1 MHLELP
7 KVRLESFKDFAKH
20 YLMIVLSILTALG
33 LEAWIEHAHHV
44 HAAEAASLHIDAE
57 IRSNLDAIESS
68 VAQDARQAKRLAAIR
83 DGLIQDFKAHAP
95 EATIAQHIQSQVSAR
110 NFQLSL
116 KWPTLRHEAWDVAV
130 ADQSASWI
138 DRERMQRY
146 SAVYAN
152 QRDIST
158 SLSANLALVMDGP
171 RMIDTLTDLESGDV
185 RSREFL
191 HVVSQMATMLDQ
203 AQQSLVALQRNL
215 RDALPA
221 QADSTTASHH

>member
-44 HAAEAASLHIDAE
+44 HAAEVASLRIDAE
-57 IRSNLDAIESS
+57 IRSNLDAIDSS
-68 VAQDARQAKRLAAIR
+68 LTQDARQVKRLAAIR
-83 DGLIQDFKAHAP
+83 DGLMQDFKAHAP

-110 NFQLSL
+110 NFNLNL
-116 KWPTLRHEAWDVAV
+116 NWPTLRHEAWDVAV

-138 DRERMQRY
+138 DRERIQRY
-146 SAVYAN
+146 SAAYAN
-152 QRDIST
+152 QRDVGIGLST
-158 SLSANLALVMDGP
+158 NLALAMDGP
-171 RMIDTLTDLESGDV
+171 RMIDTLTDLESGNV
-185 RSREFL
+185 HSREFL

-203 AQQSLVALQRNL
+203 AQQSLLTLQRHL

-221 QADSTTASHH
+221 QADSTSASRH

>member
-44 HAAEAASLHIDAE
+44 HAAGVASLRIDAE

-68 VAQDARQAKRLAAIR
+68 LTQDARQVKRLAAIR

-110 NFQLSL
+110 NFNLNL
-116 KWPTLRHEAWDVAV
+116 NWPTLRHEAWDVAV

-138 DRERMQRY
+138 DRERIQRY

-152 QRDIST
+152 QRDVGIGLST
-158 SLSANLALVMDGP
+158 NLALVMDGP
-171 RMIDTLTDLESGDV
+171 RMIDTLTDLESGNV
-185 RSREFL
+185 HSREFL

-203 AQQSLVALQRNL
+203 AQQNLLTLQRHL

-221 QADSTTASHH
+221 QADSMSASRH

>member
-44 HAAEAASLHIDAE
+44 HAAEAASLRIDAE
-57 IRSNLDAIESS
+57 IRSNLDAIDSS
-68 VAQDARQAKRLAAIR
+68 LARDSRQVKRLAAIR
-83 DGLIQDFKAHAP
+83 DSLMQDFKAHAP

-110 NFQLSL
+110 NFNLEL

-146 SAVYAN
+146 SAVYAS
-152 QRDIST
+152 QRDVSAN
-158 SLSANLALVMDGP
+158 LSANLALVMDGP
-171 RMIDTLTDLESGDV
+171 RMFDTLTDLESGDV

-203 AQQSLVALQRNL
+203 AQQSLVALQRHL

>member
-7 KVRLESFKDFAKH
+7 KVRLESFRDFAKH

-44 HAAEAASLHIDAE
+44 HAAEAASLRIDAE

-68 VAQDARQAKRLAAIR
+68 LAQDARQAKRLAAIR
-83 DGLIQDFKAHAP
+83 DGLVQDFKAHAP
-95 EATIAQHIQSQVSAR
+95 EATIAQHIQSQVAAR
-110 NFQLSL
+110 NFNLEL

-152 QRDIST
+152 QRDVST

-171 RMIDTLTDLESGDV
+171 RMIDTLTDLDSGDV
-185 RSREFL
+185 QPREFL
-191 HVVSQMATMLDQ
+191 HVVSQMATMRDQ
-203 AQQSLVALQRNL
+203 AQQNLLSLQRHL

-221 QADSTTASHH
+221 QADSTAASRR